1 MEYTVELNGKTL
13 TYGPLVENSR
23 FSEEEWSAIYAEVVN
38 QNLPEVFKKRKDD
51 KEFIDVLGDLICLEE
66 RYEELLENLPQDEY
80 SKVGTHPMWVVNAVE
95 ENTLNKEDTQFDV
108 KEMIDNCDDI
118 DELKESLAEY
128 FELEEL

>member
-38 QNLPEVFKKRKDD
+38 QNQPDIYELKKDD
-51 KEFIDVLGDLICLEE
+51 KDYLDVFGALISLEE

-80 SKVGTHPMWVVNAVE
+80 SKAGTHPMWVAEAVE
-95 ENTLNKEDTQFDV
+95 ENTLNKEDTQLDV
-108 KEMIDNCDDI
+108 KDMIDNCEDI
-118 DELKESLAEY
+118 DELKESLTEY
-128 FELEEL
+128 FELEG